1 MNTNDIR
8 ITLPASK
15 SMSNRWLMINHLTG
29 GHFRISKPSTS
40 GDTRLLRRLLAQI
53 EAGGGSGV
61 Y

>member
-29 GHFRISKPSTS
+29 GHFRISIGCCAALCKCPDW
-40 GDTRLLRRLLAQI
+40 G
-53 EAGGGSGV
+53 
-61 Y
+61 